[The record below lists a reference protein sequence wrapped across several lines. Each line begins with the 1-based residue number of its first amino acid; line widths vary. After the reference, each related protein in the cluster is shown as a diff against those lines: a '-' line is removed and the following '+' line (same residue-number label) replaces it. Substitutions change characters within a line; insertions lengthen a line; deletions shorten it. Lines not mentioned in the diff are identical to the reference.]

1 MHKFNPL
8 LDPGPPFAQ
17 VHSLSQGWSAL
28 HHITE
33 IKFQHLRNSFQ
44 LILKCWEP
52 KDPTVDQFL
61 LMTLLID
68 DIAFSIFE
76 IIIRILSNSNI
87 LKADVTEHA
96 VFLPTKCIYS
106 PDVATM
112 DIDDLFEDLLLG
124 VIHVLTKEIGINN
137 QCNNKGK
144 SLPMSK
150 NQSVPICQ
158 KTRPTEREVSQQSW
172 DPSLTHRTDQ
182 LVQKSEISSVAS
194 KLDSLLGS
202 LKSHESKEIVNKIF
216 NIILDLFLP
225 DECQSGVLDSVK
237 ASTRHFFDSSEKQP
251 NNLGLSPKSIFLLNV
266 VCEKLTRTLLEKCT
280 TTDILAGSPLSK
292 ELSTAEQQLFNVIQ
306 SVEEEEFAYEEEKVS
321 PEQAEPFQVEDYVSD
336 FVLEQLAESE
346 QELLSSE
353 SMLSVISHGLVKSL
367 MEKLSDNVQTAPPKP
382 QYANK
387 LSKFSAGE
395 RQSSAQGAQLA
406 KGLMQSRDKLTSE
419 TLNHLQII
427 GSKVRPP
434 FKQFSASSMKKLG
447 RKELKTDTV
456 PKMLHSGQL
465 NTGVYS
471 ATFLEDIISD
481 LFSSIY
487 TALYDQDENVTKEQL
502 SEMNTLIVN
511 SVVNAINKAQVTV
524 LRNAE
529 ERLCF
534 PPVQKEAV
542 TKIVDSIYNE
552 VLQEYESKMTN
563 VNENDAADDLN
574 LLAERTTNA
583 VLAKILDYQL
593 PSCFVERLTPES
605 YYPLKVENVLQKLQ
619 ENLREF
625 GSQVQP
631 SAGYTTML
639 PHSFLEDVIRK
650 LLSQIIPPSS
660 SDIWSMEKKYLM
672 SSDFNEM
679 SACII
684 NKVMS
689 AISKHKIWLTK
700 YDHQYLYS
708 ERNLQTMVDS
718 VYNNILQISG
728 SHSSIQKSITSQ
740 SPIIIDR
747 IASFIIQE
755 ITESHLQ
762 PFLFGDSA
770 SQSTTATD
778 EVSTMV
784 KNVLNEVTGLQRLP
798 TASSLSMGVYPAE
811 FVEEIVARL
820 LSKIFSQKV
829 KIGAELNNVTHKI
842 VDSINAHFD
851 RAKVR
856 VLRHDEAQPFPPLNI
871 DIVDELVDSVYC
883 NVLKQHGLDPTGE
896 QEELMRTDIFV
907 ENLTSLIVA
916 AISDYLLHP
925 LFSGELSASSYSSL
939 TAENIVQEVLSGINK
954 TSKQSQS
961 LSPYN
966 TLLPY
971 TFLEDM
977 IRVLLFRIFPS
988 ASGMVPYQEDLKDT
1002 SGVNFNEVA
1011 SKLIS
1016 NIWKKI
1022 SKHEIRFSKDAEEPQ
1037 YIYSEDDV
1045 QNLVDSVF
1053 KNILQNSGSQEA
1065 IEQEITS
1072 SNNAFIDR
1080 VAGFIIRN
1088 ICQQHLQPFVS
1099 GKTFPPPQ
1107 IYHVGG
1113 RRQLLQF
1120 HAGVYSSTFLEEVV
1134 SGVLSK
1140 IFYKVM
1146 GVAHA
1151 KIGREPESELEET
1164 AIQLINSVSE
1174 EFEKAEVSILE
1185 NAEEELGLPQVDRDV
1200 IIKIID
1206 TAYNK
1211 VLQEYDLD
1219 LALDKDFFNDTKTLA
1234 ERITKIILAEIF
1246 YFQLQPDL
1254 VARLPFK
1261 SLSNLNVDVLLKKV
1275 QSEINQPKPQRQTS
1289 TIYTTML
1296 SHTHLEKIVTQLLS
1310 QMSSDSRAED
1320 SITSKTDLSKTV
1332 VKLINEIMTII
1343 SKHAIWITKHGNEK
1357 QSMIS
1362 ETDIENMVES
1372 IYADIS
1378 CSNLYQSLTKD
1389 KRDINNIPVSKI
1401 ASFIIKEIFNHHLQ
1415 SFLSQEQTLSQSTAD
1430 LTRKQ
1435 THKDVEIDP
1444 KELAFI
1450 VNSAIFLEEVIS
1462 ELLCKIL
1469 YTFSHNFI
1477 SSEDPKSK
1485 AKVTDIITKLV
1496 QSIVLEFAA
1505 SQILVAENFDEN
1517 LCFSEGY
1524 KETVSKI
1531 VNLIYEK
1538 ITDDYKSLDLI
1549 YTDVEHDT
1557 NNFGR
1562 KIYNLLLGEIYHY
1575 QVQGLISGT
1584 LSLSTYSSLRAE
1596 NIIRNVLNVIG
1607 KESHYLPSFITVLPR
1622 CLLEDMVSKL
1632 LGHIF
1637 PSSEAR
1643 VQIKEQ
1649 EVLPDD
1655 DFMSAASRLTD
1666 AIIAEISEHEIRLTT
1681 AEENASHMNLETIES
1696 IGDSICKNILEKAEF
1711 QAEVH
1716 KEESEKGGTFLTKIA
1731 GFIMKEIVDHH
1742 LQPFLHEDDSDS
1754 GEASDQE
1761 SAVDVPEQEK
1771 ERPCTPQPSL
1781 YSATFLEDVIFDLV
1795 RKLYPI
1801 PKTPEYDEDEST
1813 TETNLVGMAIK
1824 LVNSLIGEFQKSDIK
1839 VLPNAEELFSFPPVD
1854 KETIDKVSDSVYDEV
1869 VKKYRSEDAHHD
1881 KEESNIYI
1889 EMITNLAKKA
1899 ISAFKVKPL
1908 FSGDWFSPFF
1918 SFLEPDNI
1926 TQRVQFLPPKI
1937 PFDKDIRD
1945 APIKDLP
1952 LKDSLAVVNL
1962 PRNIK
1967 DETDLA
1973 TISEKKGEE
1982 KFETVPRNDDQDSM
1996 FISLASTMKT
2006 KMCALESADWDLTN
2020 KKESEKKTSESTTRK
2035 DEDKDS
2041 IQLISVATSTRGSIK
2056 SHQDLWKTSDKKSN
2070 ESSAKEDKVDEYKEE
2085 SVKVFAVMKS
2095 KVPEPD
2101 FKRTPKKSSI
2111 KKKEHHLPAENND
2124 EPIQS
2129 ISPVKSKKTSEPV
2142 LKLSSSKKFEENKKD
2157 VSVGTDDDEGAFRF
2171 TPAVTTLKS
2180 TRTLHD
2186 PNFKSAFKSK
2196 RERCVQTDIEDD
2208 SKVSFENVIE
2218 NIYTNVL
2225 EMSTQTSLDDTRYA
2239 NVIPAQTAHTENL
2252 GQPSPVAS
2260 LHLVHKDV
2268 PDKGKEVK
2276 KHLPDDAKTSSY
2288 SPEMRLSIF
2297 SARFL
2302 EDVVIEIVNKL
2313 IFSSSPE
2320 TCEECKKIQDDINQ
2334 TELYETA
2341 MKLIDSLL
2349 KEFSEA
2355 RIRVFRPTEEKQPL
2369 PQASKVLIEEKVP
2382 DKHSSVT
2389 QEGPTLQR
2397 TPSPPTI
2404 PLVPPKILVDRE
2416 SCTDTQRYIDYM
2428 PPVNKTLVSKVVH
2441 SSLCNVLHE
2450 YRSQDSICK
2459 DINDSDKLAKRLAS
2473 AVIEEMFQHQLN
2485 LLLQDELPTEVCVPL
2500 ESKDVVTKVQK
2511 VAEKHTKECQ
2521 TSSPYTIM
2529 LPHQFLEEMISSLL
2543 AKIFPL
2549 GTKKSLDSEAGDSLF
2564 TKLNFLQMKLVS
2576 RVMTEI
2582 SKDEDMIIQ
2591 YVECLH
2597 PNDDEVIQ
2605 VVVQSVY
2612 SNLLPQFGSQEV
2624 IQSCATSG
2632 CRMLS
2637 ESIADLVVR
2646 EVAGNQLQ
2654 TYFSG
2659 ELTPHQCAE
2668 VDSVV
2673 ENILKDISQSPAG
2686 LPTKRTYDHKLP
2698 LNVLEEIAVQFLS
2711 RLLSVFPMIER
2722 ERTKSL
2728 EAELE
2733 KITNKIITSLKEFIS
2748 KSPIK
2753 VVQQAN
2759 EPPTLAKED
2768 NQAIEKVVDNVY
2780 DSVLKHS
2787 GSHISMYKDLVG
2799 KSNVLA
2805 DIIAFLMVKEISNPE
2820 FQPYMERIPGEEKR
2834 SWGQKIPLEE
2844 KFSWE
2849 ERIAHEER
2857 IPCEKKFSQEERIPC
2872 EEKFSREERIT
2883 SEERISHEEKLPSE
2897 EEASG
2902 PQLALEAVKIMEK
2915 VLKILDDIKSRE
2927 KPSAPKIPVL
2937 DASFLEE
2944 TLALFLAKIVKLP
2957 CVATKEA
2964 KSLSKPELNKI
2975 ASQLTKSVA
2984 AEISKSSIS
2993 LVAADPEVYSMK
3005 PESIEMISQLVDS
3018 VYSNVLQ
3025 QSGTQEEFFHDIKSM
3040 NRLFPK
3046 KVASLIISEISHH
3059 PSESV
3064 SSGSSATDAFND
3076 LDVDRIVEKASEHAT
3091 KMDSELLREDHLGED
3106 DLQIKIVPH
3115 LGNKPIKIDPAIVS
3129 QHLAVIS
3136 LKTQPLEK
3144 LKKQCL
3150 SRTGHSLAELRRAS
3164 ISGRTYSSEIV
3175 DIESRKKERRISLDK
3190 TGRLDVKPFEVVCR
3204 NSFQNVRKPDITRV
3218 ELLKDVQNKKDLIIR
3233 LVAHDIDE
3241 DADNRKDGGIISD
3254 EEDSGFREV
3263 VLKEECALGLMDMS
3277 IMDEE
3282 EEEVPESKV
3291 NLPKSSLSSSSL
3303 KKLLSISK
3311 CCQATSTTTPER
3323 IETSPSQIKEPEA
3336 SLSKIESSDLEEK
3349 PQSLQE
3355 ESKTIVAEPPHYL
3368 THRTMSSC
3376 SYNQEMLSEGDG
3388 TGSGKKTTDVYLE
3401 EAKTLD
3407 ETSSLQFI
3415 TIYEDPKSSAQ
3426 TPKEGTPRIPR
3437 AQAFKQSFKALEKV
3451 SSALSRVF
3459 SRPSTTT
3466 DIAATSTKQED
3477 KP

>member
-1 MHKFNPL
+1 
-8 LDPGPPFAQ
+8 
-17 VHSLSQGWSAL
+17 V
-28 HHITE
+28 
-33 IKFQHLRNSFQ
+33 
-44 LILKCWEP
+44 
-52 KDPTVDQFL
+52 
-61 LMTLLID
+61 
-68 DIAFSIFE
+68 
-76 IIIRILSNSNI
+76 
-87 LKADVTEHA
+87 
-96 VFLPTKCIYS
+96 
-106 PDVATM
+106 
-112 DIDDLFEDLLLG
+112 
-124 VIHVLTKEIGINN
+124 
-137 QCNNKGK
+137 
-144 SLPMSK
+144 
-150 NQSVPICQ
+150 
-158 KTRPTEREVSQQSW
+158 
-172 DPSLTHRTDQ
+172 
-182 LVQKSEISSVAS
+182 
-194 KLDSLLGS
+194 
-202 LKSHESKEIVNKIF
+202 
-216 NIILDLFLP
+216 
-225 DECQSGVLDSVK
+225 
-237 ASTRHFFDSSEKQP
+237 
-251 NNLGLSPKSIFLLNV
+251 
-266 VCEKLTRTLLEKCT
+266 
-280 TTDILAGSPLSK
+280 
-292 ELSTAEQQLFNVIQ
+292 
-306 SVEEEEFAYEEEKVS
+306 
-321 PEQAEPFQVEDYVSD
+321 
-336 FVLEQLAESE
+336 
-346 QELLSSE
+346 
-353 SMLSVISHGLVKSL
+353 
-367 MEKLSDNVQTAPPKP
+367 
-382 QYANK
+382 
-387 LSKFSAGE
+387 
-395 RQSSAQGAQLA
+395 
-406 KGLMQSRDKLTSE
+406 
-419 TLNHLQII
+419 
-427 GSKVRPP
+427 
-434 FKQFSASSMKKLG
+434 
-447 RKELKTDTV
+447 
-456 PKMLHSGQL
+456 
-465 NTGVYS
+465 
-471 ATFLEDIISD
+471 
-481 LFSSIY
+481 
-487 TALYDQDENVTKEQL
+487 
-502 SEMNTLIVN
+502 
-511 SVVNAINKAQVTV
+511 
-524 LRNAE
+524 
-529 ERLCF
+529 
-534 PPVQKEAV
+534 
-542 TKIVDSIYNE
+542 
-552 VLQEYESKMTN
+552 
-563 VNENDAADDLN
+563 
-574 LLAERTTNA
+574 
-583 VLAKILDYQL
+583 
-593 PSCFVERLTPES
+593 
-605 YYPLKVENVLQKLQ
+605 
-619 ENLREF
+619 
-625 GSQVQP
+625 
-631 SAGYTTML
+631 
-639 PHSFLEDVIRK
+639 
-650 LLSQIIPPSS
+650 
-660 SDIWSMEKKYLM
+660 
-672 SSDFNEM
+672 
-679 SACII
+679 
-684 NKVMS
+684 
-689 AISKHKIWLTK
+689 
-700 YDHQYLYS
+700 
-708 ERNLQTMVDS
+708 
-718 VYNNILQISG
+718 
-728 SHSSIQKSITSQ
+728 
-740 SPIIIDR
+740 
-747 IASFIIQE
+747 
-755 ITESHLQ
+755 
-762 PFLFGDSA
+762 

-784 KNVLNEVTGLQRLP
+784 KN
-798 TASSLSMGVYPAE
+798 A
-811 FVEEIVARL
+811 
-820 LSKIFSQKV
+820 
-829 KIGAELNNVTHKI
+829 
-842 VDSINAHFD
+842 
-851 RAKVR
+851 
-856 VLRHDEAQPFPPLNI
+856 
-871 DIVDELVDSVYC
+871 
-883 NVLKQHGLDPTGE
+883 
-896 QEELMRTDIFV
+896 
-907 ENLTSLIVA
+907 
-916 AISDYLLHP
+916 
-925 LFSGELSASSYSSL
+925 
-939 TAENIVQEVLSGINK
+939 
-954 TSKQSQS
+954 
-961 LSPYN
+961 
-966 TLLPY
+966 
-971 TFLEDM
+971 
-977 IRVLLFRIFPS
+977 LLFRIFPS
-988 ASGMVPYQEDLKDT
+988 ASEMVPYQEDLKDT

-1016 NIWKKI
+1016 DIRKKI

-1045 QNLVDSVF
+1045 QNLVDYVF
-1053 KNILQNSGSQEA
+1053 KNILQNSGSREA

-1072 SNNAFIDR
+1072 SNNAFINR

-1099 GKTFPPPQ
+1099 GKTFPPLQ

-1120 HAGVYSSTFLEEVV
+1120 YAGVYSSTFLEEVV
-1134 SGVLSK
+1134 SGILSK

-1146 GVAHA
+1146 GIAHA

-1164 AIQLINSVSE
+1164 AIRLINSVSE

-1185 NAEEELGLPQVDRDV
+1185 NAEEELGLPQVDRNI

-1219 LALDKDFFNDTKTLA
+1219 RALDKDFFNDTKTLA

-1246 YFQLQPDL
+1246 DFQLQPDL
-1254 VARLPFK
+1254 VARLPFR

-1320 SITSKTDLSKTV
+1320 SVTSKPDLSKTV

-1389 KRDINNIPVSKI
+1389 KKDINNIPVSKI

-1435 THKDVEIDP
+1435 TDKDVEIDP

-1469 YTFSHNFI
+1469 YAFSHNFI

-1485 AKVTDIITKLV
+1485 TKVTDIITKLV

-1524 KETVSKI
+1524 KEIVSKI

-1549 YTDVEHDT
+1549 YADIEHDT
-1557 NNFGR
+1557 NTFGR
-1562 KIYNLLLGEIYHY
+1562 KIYNLLLGEIYDY

-1584 LSLSTYSSLRAE
+1584 LSLSTYSSLRTE

-1637 PSSEAR
+1637 PSSETR

-1649 EVLPDD
+1649 EAPPDD

-1696 IGDSICKNILEKAEF
+1696 IVDSICKNILEKAEF
-1711 QAEVH
+1711 QAEVQ

-1731 GFIMKEIVDHH
+1731 VFIMKEIVDHH

-1754 GEASDQE
+1754 GEASDKE
-1761 SAVDVPEQEK
+1761 SVADVLEQEK
-1771 ERPCTPQPSL
+1771 ERLSTPQPSL

-1813 TETNLVGMAIK
+1813 KETNLVGMAIK
-1824 LVNSLIGEFQKSDIK
+1824 LVNSLIGEFRKSDIK

-1869 VKKYRSEDAHHD
+1869 VKKYRSEDVHHD
-1881 KEESNIYI
+1881 EEESNIYI

-1945 APIKDLP
+1945 APIKDFS
-1952 LKDSLAVVNL
+1952 LKDSLVVVNL
-1962 PRNIK
+1962 ARNIK
-1967 DETDLA
+1967 DETDLG

-1982 KFETVPRNDDQDSM
+1982 KFKTISRNDDQDSV
-1996 FISLASTMKT
+1996 FISLANTMKT
-2006 KMCALESADWDLTN
+2006 KMCALESADWDLTD
-2020 KKESEKKTSESTTRK
+2020 KKESEKKTSESPIRK
-2035 DEDKDS
+2035 DKDKDS
-2041 IQLISVATSTRGSIK
+2041 IQLISVATSTRSSIK
-2056 SHQDLWKTSDKKSN
+2056 SHQDHGWKTSDKRN
-2070 ESSAKEDKVDEYKEE
+2070 DESSAKEDKVDEYKEE
-2085 SVKVFAVMKS
+2085 SVKVFALMKS
-2095 KVPEPD
+2095 KIPEPD
-2101 FKRTPKKSSI
+2101 FKRTPKSSV
-2111 KKKEHHLPAENND
+2111 KKKEHHLAAENND
-2124 EPIQS
+2124 KPIQY

-2142 LKLSSSKKFEENKKD
+2142 LKLSSSKN
-2157 VSVGTDDDEGAFRF
+2157 
-2171 TPAVTTLKS
+2171 
-2180 TRTLHD
+2180 
-2186 PNFKSAFKSK
+2186 K
-2196 RERCVQTDIEDD
+2196 RERCVQTDTEDD

-2218 NIYTNVL
+2218 NIYSNVL

-2239 NVIPAQTAHTENL
+2239 NVIPAQTAHAENL
-2252 GQPSPVAS
+2252 GQPSPVTS

-2276 KHLPDDAKTSSY
+2276 KHLPDNAKTSSY

-2320 TCEECKKIQDDINQ
+2320 TCEECKKIQDDVNQ

-2355 RIRVFRPTEEKQPL
+2355 QIRVFRPTEEKQPL
-2369 PQASKVLIEEKVP
+2369 PQEPKVLIEEKVP

-2389 QEGPTLQR
+2389 REGLTLQR
-2397 TPSPPTI
+2397 TPSPPKI
-2404 PLVPPKILVDRE
+2404 PPVPPKILVDRE

-2450 YRSQDSICK
+2450 YRSQDSIYK
-2459 DINDSDKLAKRLAS
+2459 DINDNDKLAKRLAG

-2485 LLLQDELPTEVCVPL
+2485 LLLQDELPSEVCVPL

-2511 VAEKHTKECQ
+2511 VAKKHTKKCQ
-2521 TSSPYTIM
+2521 TSSPYTIV
-2529 LPHQFLEEMISSLL
+2529 LPHEFLEEMISSLL
-2543 AKIFPL
+2543 AKIFPS
-2549 GTKKSLDSEAGDSLF
+2549 GTKKSLDSEVEGDSLF
-2564 TKLNFLQMKLVS
+2564 TELNFLQMKLVS

-2597 PNDDEVIQ
+2597 PNDYEVIQ

-2624 IQSCATSG
+2624 IQNCATSG

-2637 ESIADLVVR
+2637 ESIADLVIR

-2659 ELTPHQCAE
+2659 ELTPHQCAK

-2673 ENILKDISQSPAG
+2673 ENILKDTSQSPVG
-2686 LPTKRTYDHKLP
+2686 LPTKQTYDHKLP
-2698 LNVLEEIAVQFLS
+2698 LNILEEIAVQFLS

-2748 KSPIK
+2748 ESPIK

-2780 DSVLKHS
+2780 GSVLKHS

-2820 FQPYMERIPGEEKR
+2820 FQP
-2834 SWGQKIPLEE
+2834 S
-2844 KFSWE
+2844 
-2849 ERIAHEER
+2849 
-2857 IPCEKKFSQEERIPC
+2857 C
-2872 EEKFSREERIT
+2872 EEET
-2883 SEERISHEEKLPSE
+2883 
-2897 EEASG
+2897 SG

-2915 VLKILDDIKSRE
+2915 VLKILDDIKSQE

-2984 AEISKSSIS
+2984 AEISKSSIN
-2993 LVAADPEVYSMK
+2993 LVAADSEVYFMN
-3005 PESIEMISQLVDS
+3005 PENIEMISQVVDS
-3018 VYSNVLQ
+3018 VYSNVLR

-3040 NRLFPK
+3040 NRFFPK
-3046 KVASLIISEISHH
+3046 KVASLIISEISHC

-3064 SSGSSATDAFND
+3064 SSRSSATDVVND
-3076 LDVDRIVEKASEHAT
+3076 LDVDRIVKKASDHAT
-3091 KMDSELLREDHLGED
+3091 KMGSVLLREDDFGGD
-3106 DLQIKIVPH
+3106 DLPIKIVPH
-3115 LGNKPIKIDPAIVS
+3115 LGNKPIRIDPAIVS

-3204 NSFQNVRKPDITRV
+3204 NSFQNLRKPDITRV
-3218 ELLKDVQNKKDLIIR
+3218 ELLKDVQSKKDLIIR

-3241 DADNRKDGGIISD
+3241 DRDNRGDGGLISD
-3254 EEDSGFREV
+3254 EEESDFREV

-3277 IMDEE
+3277 MKDEE
-3282 EEEVPESKV
+3282 EEKVPESKV
-3291 NLPKSSLSSSSL
+3291 SLPKSSLSSSSL
-3303 KKLLSISK
+3303 KKLLPISK
-3311 CCQATSTTTPER
+3311 CCQATSTTTPEK
-3323 IETSPSQIKEPEA
+3323 IETSPSQIKEAEVQKVPDEPEKPNELEVLEIPEVVLQKVRCLPRKHPCQRA
-3336 SLSKIESSDLEEK
+3336 SSDLEEK
-3349 PQSLQE
+3349 PQSSQE
-3355 ESKTIVAEPPHYL
+3355 EAKTIVAEPSHYL
-3368 THRTMSSC
+3368 IHRTMSSC
-3376 SYNQEMLSEGDG
+3376 SYNQEMLSKGFE
-3388 TGSGKKTTDVYLE
+3388 DV
-3401 EAKTLD
+3401 
-3407 ETSSLQFI
+3407 
-3415 TIYEDPKSSAQ
+3415 
-3426 TPKEGTPRIPR
+3426 
-3437 AQAFKQSFKALEKV
+3437 
-3451 SSALSRVF
+3451 
-3459 SRPSTTT
+3459 
-3466 DIAATSTKQED
+3466 
-3477 KP
+3477 

>member
-1 MHKFNPL
+1 ML
-8 LDPGPPFAQ
+8 GT
-17 VHSLSQGWSAL
+17 QGSKNRS
-28 HHITE
+28 I
-33 IKFQHLRNSFQ
+33 
-44 LILKCWEP
+44 
-52 KDPTVDQFL
+52 
-61 LMTLLID
+61 LID
-68 DIAFSIFE
+68 DIAFSVFE
-76 IIIRILSNSNI
+76 IIIQILSNGNI
-87 LKADVTEHA
+87 LKEDVTEHD
-96 VFLPTKCIYS
+96 VSLQTKYIYS
-106 PDVATM
+106 PDIATI
-112 DIDDLFEDLLLG
+112 DIDDLFQDLLSG
-124 VIHVLTKEIGINN
+124 VTHVLTKEIGINN
-137 QCNNKGK
+137 QCNTKGK
-144 SLPMSK
+144 STPMFKS
-150 NQSVPICQ
+150 QSVPISR
-158 KTRPTEREVSQQSW
+158 KTRPIEREVSQRSW
-172 DPSLTHRTDQ
+172 DPSLTQRTDQ
-182 LVQKSEISSVAS
+182 LVQKNNISSVAS
-194 KLDSLLGS
+194 KLDSLLRS
-202 LKSHESKEIVNKIF
+202 LKSHESKEMVNKIF
-216 NIILDLFLP
+216 NIVLDLFLP

-266 VCEKLTRTLLEKCT
+266 VCEKLIRTLLEKCT
-280 TTDILAGSPLSK
+280 TTDKLTGSPISE

-306 SVEEEEFAYEEEKVS
+306 SVDEEGYREGKVS
-321 PEQAEPFQVEDYVSD
+321 LEQAEPFQAEDYVSD
-336 FVLEQLAESE
+336 FVLQQLAESE

-367 MEKLSDNVQTAPPKP
+367 MEKLSNSIQAAPPKP

-387 LSKFSAGE
+387 LLKYNARE
-395 RQSSAQGAQLA
+395 RLSNAQEAPPA
-406 KGLMQSRDKLTSE
+406 KGLMRSRDKFTSE
-419 TLNHLQII
+419 SHLQII
-427 GSKVRPP
+427 GSKIRPP
-434 FKQFSASSMKKLG
+434 FKQFSDSSMKKLG
-447 RKELKTDTV
+447 RKELKIKTV
-456 PKMLHSGQL
+456 PKMLQSGQL
-465 NTGVYS
+465 STGVYS

-487 TALYDQDENVTKEQL
+487 TSLYDRDENVTEEQL
-502 SEMNTLIVN
+502 SEMNTLIIN
-511 SVVNAINKAQVTV
+511 SVVNAFNKAQVSV

-542 TKIVDSIYNE
+542 TKIVDSVYNE
-552 VLQEYESKMTN
+552 VLQEYESKMTYI
-563 VNENDAADDLN
+563 NENDAADDLN

-583 VLAKILDYQL
+583 VLAEILDYQL

-605 YYPLKVENVLQKLQ
+605 YYPLKVENVLEKLQ

-625 GSQVQP
+625 SSQIQQP

-660 SDIWSMEKKYLM
+660 SDVWSMEKKYLM

-740 SPIIIDR
+740 SPVIVDR

-762 PFLFGDSA
+762 PFLFGDSS
-770 SQSTTATD
+770 SQSTAATD
-778 EVSTMV
+778 KVSTMV
-784 KNVLNEVTGLQRLP
+784 KNILNEVTGLQRPP

-820 LSKIFSQKV
+820 LSKIFSPKV
-829 KIGAELNNVTHKI
+829 KTRAELNNVTHKI

-856 VLRHDEAQPFPPLNI
+856 VVRHDEAQPFPPLNI

-896 QEELMRTDIFV
+896 QEEPMRTDIFV

-925 LFSGELSASSYSSL
+925 LFSGELSASSYSAL
-939 TAENIVQEVLSGINK
+939 TAENIVQEVLSGISK

-977 IRVLLFRIFPS
+977 IRVLLSRIFPA
-988 ASGMVPYQEDLKDT
+988 ASGVVPYQEDLKDT

-1016 NIWKKI
+1016 DIRKKI

-1037 YIYSEDDV
+1037 YIYSENDV

-1065 IEQEITS
+1065 IEQEIA
-1072 SNNAFIDR
+1072 SNDNAFIDR

-1099 GKTFPPPQ
+1099 RKTFPPPPM
-1107 IYHVGG
+1107 YHVGG

-1120 HAGVYSSTFLEEVV
+1120 YAGVYSATFLGEVV

-1140 IFYKVM
+1140 IFYKVV
-1146 GVAHA
+1146 GVAYA
-1151 KIGREPESELEET
+1151 KIIREPESELEET
-1164 AIQLINSVSE
+1164 AIQLINSVAQ
-1174 EFEKAEVSILE
+1174 EFEKAEVRILG
-1185 NAEEELGLPQVDRDV
+1185 NAEEELGLPPVDRDV

-1206 TAYNK
+1206 TAFNK
-1211 VLQEYDLD
+1211 VLQEYDSNLT
-1219 LALDKDFFNDTKTLA
+1219 LEKDFFNDTKTLA
-1234 ERITKIILAEIF
+1234 ERIAKIILAEIF
-1246 YFQLQPDL
+1246 DFQLQPDL

-1261 SLSNLNVDVLLKKV
+1261 SLSNLDADVLLKKV
-1275 QSEINQPKPQRQTS
+1275 QFEINQPKSQRQTS

-1310 QMSSDSRAED
+1310 QMSSHSSTED
-1320 SITSKTDLSKTV
+1320 TVTSKPDLNKTV
-1332 VKLINEIMTII
+1332 VKLISEIMAII

-1378 CSNLYQSLTKD
+1378 RSNLYQSLTKD
-1389 KRDINNIPVSKI
+1389 KKDISNIPVSKI

-1430 LTRKQ
+1430 LTRKE
-1435 THKDVEIDP
+1435 TYKDVEIDP
-1444 KELAFI
+1444 KELSLI
-1450 VNSAIFLEEVIS
+1450 INSAIFLEEVIS

-1469 YTFSHNFI
+1469 YAFSHNFI

-1485 AKVTDIITKLV
+1485 AKVTDIVTKLV

-1505 SQILVAENFDEN
+1505 SQILVAANFDEN

-1524 KETVSKI
+1524 KEMVSKI

-1538 ITDDYKSLDLI
+1538 ITDDYKSLDLL
-1549 YTDVEHDT
+1549 YTDIEHDT

-1562 KIYNLLLGEIYHY
+1562 KIYNLLLGEIYDY

-1584 LSLSTYSSLRAE
+1584 LSLSTYSSLRAK
-1596 NIIRNVLNVIG
+1596 NIIRNVLNVIC
-1607 KESHYLPSFITVLPR
+1607 KESHCLPSFITVLPR
-1622 CLLEDMVSKL
+1622 SLLEDMVSKL

-1649 EVLPDD
+1649 EAPPD

-1696 IGDSICKNILEKAEF
+1696 IVDSICKNIFKKAEF
-1711 QAEVH
+1711 QAEVQ

-1754 GEASDQE
+1754 GEASDKQ
-1761 SAVDVPEQEK
+1761 SVVDVLEQEK
-1771 ERPCTPQPSL
+1771 DQPCIPQPSL

-1824 LVNSLIGEFQKSDIK
+1824 LVNSLIGEFRKSDIK

-1854 KETIDKVSDSVYDEV
+1854 KETIDKVSGSVYDEV
-1869 VKKYRSEDAHHD
+1869 VKKFRSEDTHHD
-1881 KEESNIYI
+1881 EEESNICI
-1889 EMITNLAKKA
+1889 EMITNIAKKA
-1899 ISAFKVKPL
+1899 ISGFKVKPL

-1926 TQRVQFLPPKI
+1926 TQRVQYLPPKI
-1937 PFDKDIRD
+1937 SFDKDIGD
-1945 APIKDLP
+1945 APIKDSS
-1952 LKDSLAVVNL
+1952 LKDSIAVVNL
-1962 PRNIK
+1962 ARNIK
-1967 DETDLA
+1967 DETDLG
-1973 TISEKKGEE
+1973 TISAKKCEE
-1982 KFETVPRNDDQDSM
+1982 KVETIPRNDDQDSM

-2006 KMCALESADWDLTN
+2006 KMCALESADWDITDTM
-2020 KKESEKKTSESTTRK
+2020 ESEKKTSKSPTSK

-2041 IQLISVATSTRGSIK
+2041 IKFISVATGTKSNIK
-2056 SHQDLWKTSDKKSN
+2056 PHQDHGWKTSDQKSD

-2085 SVKVFAVMKS
+2085 SIKVFAVMKS
-2095 KVPEPD
+2095 RKGIPEPD

-2111 KKKEHHLPAENND
+2111 KKKEHHLAAEND
-2124 EPIQS
+2124 EEPIRC
-2129 ISPVKSKKTSEPV
+2129 ISPVQSKKTPEPV
-2142 LKLSSSKKFEENKKD
+2142 LKSPSSKKFEEKKKD
-2157 VSVGTDDDEGAFRF
+2157 ISVGTDDDEVAFKL
-2171 TPAVTTLKS
+2171 TPAVTAVKS
-2180 TRTLHD
+2180 ALHD
-2186 PNFKSAFKSK
+2186 PNFKPSFKSK
-2196 RERCVQTDIEDD
+2196 KESCVQTDIENDLIVYYENFD
-2208 SKVSFENVIE
+2208 KVDA
-2218 NIYTNVL
+2218 NIYGNVL
-2225 EMSTQTSLDDTRYA
+2225 EMSTQTSLDDARYT
-2239 NVIPAQTAHTENL
+2239 NVIPIQTAHAENL
-2252 GQPSPVAS
+2252 GQPSSVAS
-2260 LHLVHKDV
+2260 LQPVHQDV

-2276 KHLPDDAKTSSY
+2276 KHPPVDTKTSSS
-2288 SPEMRLSIF
+2288 SPEMKSGIF

-2302 EDVVIEIVNKL
+2302 EDVVTEIVNKL

-2320 TCEECKKIQDDINQ
+2320 TCEECKKVQDDVNQ

-2369 PQASKVLIEEKVP
+2369 PQESQVLIEEKVP
-2382 DKHSSVT
+2382 DEHSSFT
-2389 QEGPTLQR
+2389 WEGPTVQR
-2397 TPSPPTI
+2397 TPSPPKM
-2404 PLVPPKILVDRE
+2404 PPVPQKILVDRG
-2416 SCTDTQRYIDYM
+2416 SCTDTQHYIDNM
-2428 PPVNKTLVSKVVH
+2428 PPVDKTLVSKVVH

-2459 DINDSDKLAKRLAS
+2459 DINDSDKLAKRLAG
-2473 AVIEEMFQHQLN
+2473 AVIEEMFQHQLS
-2485 LLLQDELPTEVCVPL
+2485 LLLQDEFPTEVCIPL
-2500 ESKDVVTKVQK
+2500 ESKDVVTKVQR
-2511 VAEKHTKECQ
+2511 VAKKHTKECQ

-2529 LPHQFLEEMISSLL
+2529 LPHEFLEEMISSLL
-2543 AKIFPL
+2543 AKIFPS
-2549 GTKKSLDSEAGDSLF
+2549 GTEKGLDSEGDSLF
-2564 TKLNFLQMKLVS
+2564 TELNFIQMKLVS

-2597 PNDDEVIQ
+2597 PNDNEVIQ

-2624 IQSCATSG
+2624 IQNCATSG

-2637 ESIADLVVR
+2637 ESIADLVIR

-2668 VDSVV
+2668 VDNVV
-2673 ENILKDISQSPAG
+2673 ENILKDISKSPAS
-2686 LPTKRTYDHKLP
+2686 LPAKQTYDHKLP
-2698 LNVLEEIAVQFLS
+2698 LNILEEIAVQFLS

-2722 ERTKSL
+2722 ERTKAL

-2748 KSPIK
+2748 TSPIK
-2753 VVQQAN
+2753 VVQQPD
-2759 EPPTLAKED
+2759 EPPTLPKED
-2768 NQAIEKVVDNVY
+2768 NKAIEKVVDNVY

-2787 GSHISMYKDLVG
+2787 GSHTSIYKDLLG

-2820 FQPYMERIPGEEKR
+2820 FRSHVEKIPCEEKR
-2834 SWGQKIPLEE
+2834 SLGERIPLEKKISGEEKIPHEE
-2844 KFSWE
+2844 KFSP
-2849 ERIAHEER
+2849 EER
-2857 IPCEKKFSQEERIPC
+2857 IPREEKFFQEERIPR
-2872 EEKFSREERIT
+2872 EEKFSHKERVPLGEKLSHEERMSWGERFHREQRIFSREERIT
-2883 SEERISHEEKLPSE
+2883 NEEQIFSSHEEKLPCE
-2897 EEASG
+2897 KDTSG

-2915 VLKILDDIKSRE
+2915 VLKILDDIKSRK
-2927 KPSAPKIPVL
+2927 KPSTPKTPVL
-2937 DASFLEE
+2937 NASFLEE

-2984 AEISKSSIS
+2984 AEISKSNIS
-2993 LVAADPEVYSMK
+2993 LVAADPEVQFMN
-3005 PESIEMISQLVDS
+3005 PENIEMISQVVDS
-3018 VYSNVLQ
+3018 VYSNVLR
-3025 QSGTQEEFFHDIKSM
+3025 QSGTQEEFFHDVKSM
-3040 NRLFPK
+3040 NGFFPK
-3046 KVASLIISEISHH
+3046 KVASLIISEISHC
-3059 PSESV
+3059 PPESV
-3064 SSGSSATDAFND
+3064 SSHSSSTDVFSD

-3091 KMDSELLREDHLGED
+3091 KMGSVLSREENIEGD
-3106 DLQIKIVPH
+3106 DLQVKIVPH
-3115 LGNKPIKIDPAIVS
+3115 LGNKPIRIDPAIVS

-3164 ISGRTYSSEIV
+3164 ISGKSYSSETA

-3190 TGRLDVKPFEVVCR
+3190 TGRLNARPFEAACR
-3204 NSFQNVRKPDITRV
+3204 NSFQNIRKPDISKV
-3218 ELLKDVQNKKDLIIR
+3218 ELLKDVRSKKDLIIR

-3241 DADNRKDGGIISD
+3241 EETENREDDGLISS
-3254 EEDSGFREV
+3254 EEELGFREV
-3263 VLKEECALGLMDMS
+3263 VLKEEYAFDLMDMT
-3277 IMDEE
+3277 IKDEE
-3282 EEEVPESKV
+3282 EEKVPESEV
-3291 NLPKSSLSSSSL
+3291 SLPKSSLSSSSL

-3311 CCQATSTTTPER
+3311 CCQATSTTTPES
-3323 IETSPSQIKEPEA
+3323 IKGSPSQIKEPRTQEVPEEPNEPEIPEVPITVA
-3336 SLSKIESSDLEEK
+3336 ENEVFTQVTSLSTIKSFELEEK
-3349 PQSLQE
+3349 
-3355 ESKTIVAEPPHYL
+3355 SKSSKVDVETIVAEPAHYVI
-3368 THRTMSSC
+3368 HRTMSSY
-3376 SYNQEMLSEGDG
+3376 SYNQDMLFEGN
-3388 TGSGKKTTDVYLE
+3388 S
-3401 EAKTLD
+3401 
-3407 ETSSLQFI
+3407 
-3415 TIYEDPKSSAQ
+3415 
-3426 TPKEGTPRIPR
+3426 
-3437 AQAFKQSFKALEKV
+3437 
-3451 SSALSRVF
+3451 
-3459 SRPSTTT
+3459 
-3466 DIAATSTKQED
+3466 
-3477 KP
+3477 